1 MVRCLRP
8 FTMFVSTRMAS
19 DKSCAPLAGCSPSLP
34 SRRSHCSNHQ
44 FPDTKNST
52 RGGSAAVETL
62 HRDIPIS
69 YISRALPSTFQ
80 SLLSGMFQKPAE
92 FQLLVAAAVRRS
104 CNNKTDANC
113 TRLAGRRRSRYCSYV
128 GAPHS
133 RPRHCCRRQ

>member
-1 MVRCLRP
+1 MVRCRRP

-113 TRLAGRRRSRYCSYV
+113 TRLAGREEAWTSPWWSERGILRRHRC
-128 GAPHS
+128 
-133 RPRHCCRRQ
+133 RH